1 MCHTRRWLHG
11 LGRPALHHYRA
22 KHQAPALVW
31 NSSLAAECRSWAAG
45 LAANGCGLV
54 HSPKIAWPDGYSE
67 NLYALWM
74 GGGAAPPATC
84 KPAAAAWYNEVRYY
98 NFATTSP
105 FTQNWPPYNN
115 NTVGHFT
122 ALVWK
127 ASGQLG
133 CGMATAPVM
142 RTYYCKAVV
151 CRYRAQ
157 SGNIATDSFFA
168 ANVLPPI

>member
-1 MCHTRRWLHG
+1 MW
-11 LGRPALHHYRA
+11 
-22 KHQAPALVW
+22 V
-31 NSSLAAECRSWAAG
+31 SS
-45 LAANGCGLV
+45 
-54 HSPKIAWPDGYSE
+54 
-67 NLYALWM
+67 
-74 GGGAAPPATC
+74 APPAATC
-84 KPAAAAWYNEVRYY
+84 TPGAVAWYNEVQYY
-98 NFATTSP
+98 NFAAAKA

-115 NTVGHFT
+115 RTVGHFT

-133 CGMATAPVM
+133 CGVATGTTSA
-142 RTYYCKAVV
+142 YYCKAVV